1 MEFMFVKFRLESSF
15 LLLFNEKFHV
25 LFSVV
30 RELTENFIV
39 PRETSS
45 YLVIIDNGV

>member
-1 MEFMFVKFRLESSF
+1 MEFIFVKFRLEISF
-15 LLLFNEKFHV
+15 FCFFNEKFHV